1 MSRARYQTRALD
13 SLQTRITQTVG
24 FIALLLLATSA
35 FAEPLLPAGKHEVRN
50 IVLSRA
56 LSTQAITIVTDT
68 TQLTDHVDDVGELE
82 LQTNDGTW
90 HLSLQ
95 QHALLG
101 DRNALQR
108 ALHDIPQF
116 HQGVVSGDRDSWVRL
131 SQTTIDGVQT
141 FDGFIERRGQLYRLH
156 PSSSIDASSQ
166 TQSGHAKHQL
176 TKLGHS
182 DVLFQDNWQ
191 HNWQP
196 RAAISQAVT
205 RAARIGIAVDSRF
218 NEFHGGRGLA
228 QALTIINGV
237 DGLYQSQFGL
247 ALIVDNIRVYDDPA
261 TDPLREQLGDVEA
274 LLTTFRSTRLSDAE
288 LPTSLALVHLFSGHQ
303 DPMQIIG
310 LGWIDTAC
318 RTDGYDVSMSTPF
331 PFDMLLAAHEIAH
344 NLGALHDDDAECQM
358 TGDAFESNVMWSQLS
373 SATSTEFSSCSLQRV
388 LPTLEKS
395 CFAENID
402 VNVSLLARRSSSPL
416 ARHIDIQISNPD
428 LTRTAV
434 GMRTETR
441 FPENTMLSDASA
453 GCTIEQTRLV
463 CLHGAITAGGQ
474 DVVSVHALLAGFDDQ
489 QVVTQLIT
497 DNFEDAQDADNR
509 AALNVLQVTGSA
521 VSGVPSDDA
530 PNDGIA
536 SSGGNAGAGGLGVWL
551 LSVLGLVFIRRTR
564 NDQAGNSTAA

>member
-1 MSRARYQTRALD
+1 MLCARHKTRAPD
-13 SLQTRITQTVG
+13 SLQQRIAQAIG
-24 FIALLLLATSA
+24 FIALLLLVTSA
-35 FAEPLLPAGKHEVRN
+35 FAEPLLPAGKNEVHN

-68 TQLTDHVDDVGELE
+68 TQLIDSVDDVSKLE
-82 LQTNDGTW
+82 LLTNDGTW

-101 DRNALQR
+101 DSNALQR
-108 ALHDIPQF
+108 ALHDIPRF
-116 HQGVVSGDRDSWVRL
+116 HQGAVSGDRDSWVRL
-131 SQTTIDGVQT
+131 SQTTKDGVQI

-156 PSSSIDASSQ
+156 PSSSIDTSSQ

-191 HNWQP
+191 P
-196 RAAISQAVT
+196 RAVISQAVT

-247 ALIVDNIRVYDDPA
+247 ALIVDNIRVYDDPE
-261 TDPLREQLGDVEA
+261 TDPLREQLDDVEA
-274 LLTTFRSTRLSDAE
+274 LLTTFRSTRLTDAE

-358 TGDAFESNVMWSQLS
+358 TGDVFESNVMWSQLS

-402 VNVSLLARRSSSPL
+402 VNVSLLARPSSSPL
-416 ARHIDIQISNPD
+416 ARHIEVQISNPD

-434 GMRTETR
+434 GMRTDTR
-441 FPENTMLSDASA
+441 FPENTILSDASA
-453 GCTIEQTRLV
+453 GCTIEETQLV
-463 CLHGAITAGGQ
+463 CRHGAIAAGGQ
-474 DVVSVHALLAGFDDQ
+474 DFVSVHALLAGFDDQ

-530 PNDGIA
+530 PNNGNA
-536 SSGGNAGAGGLGVWL
+536 SSGGNAGAGGIGAWL
-551 LSVLGLVFIRRTR
+551 LSVLGLVFIRRTTT
-564 NDQAGNSTAA
+564 DQAGNSTAA